1 MKKGLTFFFFLFL
14 VGVASGFADDKK
26 APPQAC
32 KDEETM
38 VVDYQR
44 GLSELV
50 ATVQKESLADFGRA
64 FHRRSALSKLNLSE
78 GIIDIAAECFE
89 QSLKDPSTPK
99 GQSEAY
105 RAKRDAYAKLK
116 EKLVQYR
123 DTLKAKEDDKDAKP
137 LIEKFEVTN

>member
-1 MKKGLTFFFFLFL
+1 MKIGLNFFFLFL

-44 GLSELV
+44 GLSDLI

-64 FHRRSALSKLNLSE
+64 FHRRSALNKLNLSE
-78 GIIDIAAECFE
+78 GILDIATECLD
-89 QSLKDPSTPK
+89 QTLKDSSAAK

-116 EKLVQYR
+116 ERLVQYR
-123 DTLKAKEDDKDAKP
+123 DSLKGKDEDKDAKA
-137 LIEKFEVTN
+137 LIEKFELTN